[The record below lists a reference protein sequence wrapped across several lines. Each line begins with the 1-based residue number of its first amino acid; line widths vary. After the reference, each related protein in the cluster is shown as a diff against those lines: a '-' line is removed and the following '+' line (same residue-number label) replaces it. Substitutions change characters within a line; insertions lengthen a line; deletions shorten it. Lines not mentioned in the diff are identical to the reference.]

1 MSILLAD
8 DDLHL
13 ATFLSKSLESAGY
26 SVHTALDEDS
36 VISEL
41 QRQSYKLIILDLN
54 FGQTDG
60 LKLLE
65 KLRSEGLETP
75 VMVLSARNRV
85 SDRVQSLNLGADDY
99 ITKPFSFQELA
110 ARANALLRRK
120 ADPFLSVLRV
130 ENLELDPASRKV
142 HRGKREIKLSPKE
155 FDLLFLLMRHAGETV
170 TRQDLLR
177 ESWGLQPET
186 DSNLVDVY
194 VNYLRKKVDFP
205 DEGKLICT
213 VRGAGYR
220 VGRPAPSQGG
230 GYPAKTHPDVAH
242 SELNHDYP
250 PNTLTGMTDAVSA
263 QQTPL
268 RALIHSVAHDLAQP
282 LTSVRCFLE
291 VLGMNDGNTPIPPAD
306 LKTIEQQADRAI
318 SLTKGISALVREVP
332 VPAGPW
338 TSLDSLLNDLFDDFI
353 ELLHSGLLTLD
364 RQWDPSIQVTSS
376 PVLRQLLVL
385 FLSKLIGR
393 NTRPLVL
400 TISAQIKDSRCLL
413 ELKWKATDDS
423 QSAVQDAKN
432 ILAKEL
438 PHIHELVYSIG
449 GELSLA
455 EGLPEVLLKL
465 PAAPP
470 TTRQDLRWSTED
482 RFTEIGPLNSPLI
495 LPSRQ
500 PPRAWIA
507 GRQTPRK
514 TRVATSPAAACHWSP
529 AG

>member
-13 ATFLSKSLESAGY
+13 ATFLSKSLESEGY
-26 SVHTALDEDS
+26 SVHTALTEDS

-41 QRQSYKLIILDLN
+41 QRQNYKLIILDLN

-65 KLRSEGLETP
+65 KLRAEGLETP

-85 SDRVQSLNLGADDY
+85 SDRIQSLNLGADDY

-120 ADPFLSVLRV
+120 ADPSLSVLRV

-170 TRQDLLR
+170 TRHDLLR
-177 ESWGLQPET
+177 ESWGLEPET

-205 DEGKLICT
+205 DEGKLIYT
-213 VRGAGYR
+213 VRGSGYR
-220 VGRPAPSQGG
+220 IGRPAPSSGGEHEITAHFDSAFGNNSQG
-230 GYPAKTHPDVAH
+230 ATHA
-242 SELNHDYP
+242 
-250 PNTLTGMTDAVSA
+250 GMNEVNNVP
-263 QQTPL
+263 QTPL

-291 VLGMNDGNTPIPPAD
+291 VMGMHSGTAPVPAE
-306 LKTIEQQADRAI
+306 LRTIEQQADRAI
-318 SLTKGISALVREVP
+318 SLTKSISALVRES
-332 VPAGPW
+332 PAPSGPW
-338 TSLDSLLNDLFDDFI
+338 TSLDGVLNDLFNDFLV
-353 ELLHSGLLTLD
+353 LLHSGLLTLE
-364 RQWDPSIQVTSS
+364 RQWDTSIQVTSN

-400 TISAQIKDSRCLL
+400 TVSTQIKEGRCVLAFD
-413 ELKWKATDDS
+413 WKASDDS
-423 QSAVQDAKN
+423 QVPVQDGRN
-432 ILAKEL
+432 IIAKEIA
-438 PHIHELVYSIG
+438 HIQELVFSIG
-449 GELSLA
+449 GELSLT
-455 EGLPEVLLKL
+455 EGKPEILLKL
-465 PAAPP
+465 PAAPQSS
-470 TTRQDLRWSTED
+470 RHDL
-482 RFTEIGPLNSPLI
+482 
-495 LPSRQ
+495 
-500 PPRAWIA
+500 
-507 GRQTPRK
+507 
-514 TRVATSPAAACHWSP
+514 VH
-529 AG
+529 

>member
-13 ATFLSKSLESAGY
+13 ATFLSKSLESEGH

-36 VISEL
+36 VLSEL

-65 KLRSEGLETP
+65 RLRSEGLETP

-85 SDRVQSLNLGADDY
+85 SDRIQSLNLGADDY

-120 ADPFLSVLRV
+120 ADPLLSILRV
-130 ENLELDPASRKV
+130 ENLELDPSSRKA
-142 HRGKREIKLSPKE
+142 HRGKREIKFSPKE
-155 FDLLFLLMRHAGETV
+155 FDLLFLLMRHAGDTV

-205 DEGKLICT
+205 DEDKLIYT

-220 VGRPAPSQGG
+220 IGRPAPSQGG
-230 GYPAKTHPDVAH
+230 ALAATAHPDAKH
-242 SELNHDYP
+242 HNYQS
-250 PNTLTGMTDAVSA
+250 NTLTGLSDTISV

-268 RALIHSVAHDLAQP
+268 KALIHSLAHDLAQP

-291 VLGMNDGNTPIPPAD
+291 VLGMHNGNASTQPSD

-318 SLTKGISALVREVP
+318 SLTKAISALVREVS
-332 VPAGPW
+332 VPSEPW
-338 TSLDSLLNDLFDDFI
+338 TSLDALLNDLFNDFI
-353 ELLHSGLLTLD
+353 VLLHSGLLTLE
-364 RQWDPSIQVTSS
+364 RQWNSSIQVTSS
-376 PVLRQLLVL
+376 PVLHQLLVL
-385 FLSKLIGR
+385 CLAKLIGR

-400 TISAQIKDSRCLL
+400 TVSAQVQDGRCLL
-413 ELKWKATDDS
+413 DLTWKANDDS
-423 QSAVQDAKN
+423 PSAVQDAKN

-438 PHIHELVYSIG
+438 RYINELVYSIG
-449 GELSLA
+449 GELQIA
-455 EGLPEVLLKL
+455 EGRPEILLKL
-465 PAAPP
+465 PAAP
-470 TTRQDLRWSTED
+470 
-482 RFTEIGPLNSPLI
+482 
-495 LPSRQ
+495 
-500 PPRAWIA
+500 
-507 GRQTPRK
+507 QTDK
-514 TRVATSPAAACHWSP
+514 QGLVH
-529 AG
+529 